1 MTEKLRDIDIRK
13 ALDKRIRVKLGPDA
27 LIRHELTVGDRRMD
41 VAALTDRFLGWE
53 IKSDVD
59 TLDRLDG
66 QAVGY
71 GFVFDHVTLVT
82 TPKYAAKSLPLIP
95 DWWEVITAEADPTA
109 ADGILFRGVR
119 QGRRNEDVTT
129 FGLAELL
136 WRDEALALL
145 REKGLGR
152 GLSKL
157 SRHHLHARLA
167 AQLAVDELREEVLAI
182 LRGRDNWTGGELPGS
197 FEQEVRLRYGGY

>member
-1 MTEKLRDIDIRK
+1 VTEKLRDIDIRR
-13 ALDKRIRVKLGPDA
+13 ALDKRIRAKLGPNA
-27 LIRHELTVGDRRMD
+27 VIRHELTVGDRRMD

-71 GFVFDHVTLVT
+71 GFVFDFVTLVT
-82 TPKYAAKSLPLIP
+82 TPKYAQKSLPLIP
-95 DWWEVITAEADPTA
+95 DWWEVITAEPAGND
-109 ADGILFRGVR
+109 IIFRGVR
-119 QGRRNEDVTT
+119 RGRENLDVTT

-152 GLSKL
+152 GMSKL
-157 SRHHLHARLA
+157 SRPHLHAHLA
-167 AQLAVDELREEVLAI
+167 AQLGVDELREEVLAI

-197 FEQEVRLRYGGY
+197 FEQEIRLRYGGR